1 MKGVILSA
9 GKSSRLR
16 PATLAIGKTN
26 LLLRNVGNG
35 TQDLFESMKDLS
47 EHIVQGDTLADD
59 KFPNETFNLNS
70 PVRVR
75 RTSESALRRAISAP
89 ILAML

>member
-1 MKGVILSA
+1 MKQFSQEFKASVIERIRNGESQMGVA
-9 GKSSRLR
+9 KSLGISC
-16 PATLAIGKTN
+16 
-26 LLLRNVGNG
+26 
-35 TQDLFESMKDLS
+35 
-47 EHIVQGDTLADD
+47 
-59 KFPNETFNLNS
+59 NLNS